1 MEIKQD
7 EQLVAKTILQQLGGN
22 RFIAMTGAKNLAS
35 SKDSLTF
42 KISSR
47 NKSKATHIK
56 IILNCRDTYDMEFI
70 QCRKYEVKLLKKL
83 GSIYAEDLRRIF
95 TLETGLNIKL

>member
-35 SKDSLTF
+35 TENSLTF

-47 NKSKATHIK
+47 NKSKATPIK
-56 IILNCRDTYDMEFI
+56 IILNCMDTYDMEFI
-70 QCRKYEVKLLKKL
+70 ECKKYEVKLLKKL
-83 GSIYAEDLRRIF
+83 GSIYAEDLQRVF